1 MSSNVKETLII
12 SGLLHN
18 PDFQHKVLP
27 HLKAEYFETES
38 CGVIYSL
45 VKEYNDKYE
54 AFPTQE
60 ILEVSLE
67 NSNGLAEPIYQS
79 AKNMIENLYTE
90 KVINGIQNQ
99 NLDWMITTAE
109 THIRNRACYLAVV
122 DSYGIVSGTD
132 TKRSIDAIPDMLKE
146 ATGICFNNDLGHDYI
161 DDFKDRYDFYHNE
174 ENKIPFALTML
185 NHVTNGG
192 IPRKTLVVP
201 VAPPGG
207 GKSIFLTD
215 YASFLL
221 MAGYN
226 VLFIT
231 LELSKERVMQ
241 RVDAK
246 LFDINVHALEELDYD
261 TFKNKI
267 DNIKRKK
274 IGKLKCNEYAN
285 NTFNCNHLKSLL
297 KEYKNKQNFVP
308 DVIMVDYLGIMQS
321 ARLQSG
327 GNQSYYIKSIAEELR
342 AVAQL
347 NDCVVI
353 SPQQSTRDTVGSAD
367 FDMDSV
373 ADSIGIPQTCDMM
386 FGIITTPELEQ
397 LGHIRIRQMKNRF
410 GDLFKPN
417 SFLIGADKAKM
428 SFYDVDLPNKMTSKA
443 PKEEIEDL
451 SDNDLF
457 NKPSIK
463 KGGLKF

>member
-297 KEYKNKQNFVP
+297 KEYKVLCKVL
-308 DVIMVDYLGIMQS
+308 DY
-321 ARLQSG
+321 
-327 GNQSYYIKSIAEELR
+327 K
-342 AVAQL
+342 V
-347 NDCVVI
+347 VVI
-353 SPQQSTRDTVGSAD
+353 KV
-367 FDMDSV
+367 
-373 ADSIGIPQTCDMM
+373 
-386 FGIITTPELEQ
+386 ITLNLLQ
-397 LGHIRIRQMKNRF
+397 KNYV
-410 GDLFKPN
+410 LLLN
-417 SFLIGADKAKM
+417 
-428 SFYDVDLPNKMTSKA
+428 
-443 PKEEIEDL
+443 
-451 SDNDLF
+451 
-457 NKPSIK
+457 
-463 KGGLKF
+463 